1 MSQPVDLVVDR
12 RVLLDVGVGGG
23 DVGLGLVVVVVA
35 DEVFDPVVGEE
46 LAELV
51 GELGRQRLVGGDDQG
66 GLLDLLDGPGDGG
79 ALAGPGDAEEGLEAV
94 APLDP
99 LGQCGDR
106 RRLVTGRNVQMQ
118 CTFLQ
123 YNRDTFEFA
132 SGGGTWVQLQ
142 TRQTWLATTAYTLNQ
157 IREPTTDNTLIYKVT
172 TAGTSAGTQP
182 TWPLVTG
189 ATVTDGSVVWTCMGL
204 GDTEVYEF
212 LPAEPETLDRRRIGW
227 EWRDG
232 AKVERVTLSKGIVT
246 GGEAIQYRRSQANQ
260 MQVTFQ
266 IEGQSGVKPYRK
278 IDNFS
283 AVIA

>member
-1 MSQPVDLVVDR
+1 MAVNTADVAVAANGNLYIGTLAAVDPTDLYAAWPTGWKDAGLLTPDGIQFTPNNKTIEDVPAWQ
-12 RVLLDVGVGGG
+12 LLD
-23 DVGLGLVVVVVA
+23 
-35 DEVFDPVVGEE
+35 
-46 LAELV
+46 
-51 GELGRQRLVGGDDQG
+51 
-66 GLLDLLDGPGDGG
+66 
-79 ALAGPGDAEEGLEAV
+79 AV
-94 APLDP
+94 
-99 LGQCGDR
+99 

-118 CTFLQ
+118 ATFLQ

-132 SGGGTWVQLQ
+132 SGGGTWTQLT

-157 IREPTTDNTLIYKVT
+157 IREPTIDNTLIYKVT
-172 TAGTSAGTQP
+172 TAGTSSGTQP
-182 TWPLVTG
+182 TWPLTTG
-189 ATVTDGSVVWTCMGL
+189 ATVTDGTVVWTCLGL

-232 AKVERVTLSKGIVT
+232 AKVERVTLSRGIVT
-246 GGEAIQYRRSQANQ
+246 SGEAIQYRRSQANQ
-260 MQVTFQ
+260 MQVTFA